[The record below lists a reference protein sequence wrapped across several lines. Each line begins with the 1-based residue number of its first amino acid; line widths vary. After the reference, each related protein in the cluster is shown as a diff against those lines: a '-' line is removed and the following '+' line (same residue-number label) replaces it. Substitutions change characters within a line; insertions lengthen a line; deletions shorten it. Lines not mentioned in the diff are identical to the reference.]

1 MSAAYVRK
9 CGWWVGE
16 RECGRVAHK
25 LEREKA
31 GHLWG
36 LFDIPEAWFV
46 LWISGRQDG
55 WTTRIKGKRWERER
69 GSSCRPCR
77 RPGACATGG
86 ARNRETWQATHV
98 ESF

>member
-69 GSSCRPCR
+69 QQQLSTMP
-77 RPGACATGG
+77 PTGGVRDRG